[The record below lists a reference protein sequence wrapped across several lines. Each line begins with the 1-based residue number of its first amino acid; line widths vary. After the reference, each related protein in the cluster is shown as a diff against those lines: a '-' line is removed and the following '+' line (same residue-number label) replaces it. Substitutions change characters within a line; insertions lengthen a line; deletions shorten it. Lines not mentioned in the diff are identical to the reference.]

1 MRKIAA
7 AAVAIPFVIY
17 YLFSGLFRRV
27 MHGRSIPTLPV
38 RVARPRLPSGPAMS
52 AGLFQGVAV
61 VGAVALLVT
70 GLLIG
75 LPAKQVAGN
84 APASF
89 SPLAPQGAGLDAQ
102 TNLPLDVP
110 FKVQFTKPMNANSVE
125 NAFTI
130 SPNINV
136 KFLWD
141 ATDQV
146 LSIKPDPHWEPFA
159 HYELDISA
167 AATDQEGLGIAA
179 PITTYFDAGSP
190 TSGTITATQ
199 MSDGLASPGTAFQVT
214 FSRPVKLATV
224 VTRVGISPHVDFY
237 VAGDDPTDA
246 ASQTFTLTPKTS
258 LEATKLYLVSMNMGT
273 GNEAAVDSAGS
284 PITDVPSLSVT
295 TMTTPTVVRFR
306 PQDGVSND
314 TNQPVSV
321 RFTMPMDTKS
331 TAAAFSVTVNGK
343 AVSGSLSWSENNT
356 VLVLVPRYSFK
367 VQSTIVAKVGSGA
380 RSAGGLHLAGSP
392 SSTFKIS
399 TPKSTGIAY
408 GPPQSTG
415 VAYGPTGG
423 TGAAAAKW
431 YSSEV
436 YYLNLMNCTRSG
448 RWVTGSGA
456 CSTETHHTLPAPG
469 NLLRLNADISNR
481 VSRPYA
487 KYMADNVLMD
497 HFLRGTS
504 PHSRLCAAGYCRLSW
519 AENIGNGGPG
529 MVALEIFYQNESW
542 CRCEHY
548 ANIMAPFVSE
558 VGIGVYV
565 SNSNRV
571 SIDFYG

>member
-1 MRKIAA
+1 
-7 AAVAIPFVIY
+7 
-17 YLFSGLFRRV
+17 
-27 MHGRSIPTLPV
+27 
-38 RVARPRLPSGPAMS
+38 
-52 AGLFQGVAV
+52 
-61 VGAVALLVT
+61 
-70 GLLIG
+70 
-75 LPAKQVAGN
+75 
-84 APASF
+84 
-89 SPLAPQGAGLDAQ
+89 
-102 TNLPLDVP
+102 
-110 FKVQFTKPMNANSVE
+110 MNANSVE
-125 NAFTI
+125 NALTI
-130 SPNINV
+130 SPNINAR
-136 KFLWD
+136 FLWD
-141 ATDQV
+141 ATGQV

-159 HYELDISA
+159 HYKLDISA

-179 PITTYFDAGSP
+179 PITAYFDAGSP

-246 ASQTFTLTPKTS
+246 ASQTFVLTPKTS
-258 LEATKLYLVSMNMGT
+258 LDAKKLYLVSMNMGT

-295 TMTTPTVVRFR
+295 TMTAPTVVRFR
-306 PQDGVSND
+306 PQDGASYD

-331 TAAAFSVTVNGK
+331 TAAAFSVTVNGR
-343 AVSGSLSWSENNT
+343 AVSGTLSWSENNT

-367 VQSTIVAKVGSGA
+367 VGNTIVAKVGPGA

-399 TPKSTGIAY
+399 TPQSTGIAY
-408 GPPQSTG
+408 GP
-415 VAYGPTGG
+415 TGG
-423 TGAAAAKW
+423 SGAAAAKW

-469 NLLRLNADISNR
+469 NLIRLNADISNR

-487 KYMADNVLMD
+487 KYMADNRLLD
-497 HFLRGTS
+497 HYLRGTS
-504 PHSRLCAAGYCRLSW
+504 PHSRLCAAGYCGPSW
-519 AENIGNGGPG
+519 GENIASPSSSGQGG
-529 MVALEIFYQNESW
+529 MISIEVFYQNEYW

-548 ANIMAPFVSE
+548 YNIMYPYFSVA
-558 VGIGVYV
+558 GIGVYV
-565 SNSNRV
+565 SNSVRV

>member
-1 MRKIAA
+1 VRKIAA

-17 YLFSGLFRRV
+17 YLFSGFFRRV
-27 MHGRSIPTLPV
+27 MHGRSIPTLPLQ
-38 RVARPRLPSGPAMS
+38 VARPRLPSGPAVS
-52 AGLFQGVAV
+52 AGLFQGAVV

-89 SPLAPQGAGLDAQ
+89 SPLAPQGASLDSQ

-110 FKVQFTKPMNANSVE
+110 FRVQFTKPMNANSVE
-125 NAFTI
+125 NALTI
-130 SPNINV
+130 SPNINAR
-136 KFLWD
+136 FLWD
-141 ATDQV
+141 ATGQV

-159 HYELDISA
+159 HYKLDISA

-179 PITTYFDAGSP
+179 PITAYFDAGSP

-246 ASQTFTLTPKTS
+246 ASQTFVLTPKTS
-258 LEATKLYLVSMNMGT
+258 LDAKKLYLVSMNMGT

-295 TMTTPTVVRFR
+295 TMTAPTVVRFR
-306 PQDGVSND
+306 PQDGASYD

-331 TAAAFSVTVNGK
+331 TAAAFSVTVNGR
-343 AVSGSLSWSENNT
+343 AVSGTLSWSENNT

-367 VQSTIVAKVGSGA
+367 VGNTIVAKVGPGA

-399 TPKSTGIAY
+399 TPQSTGIAY
-408 GPPQSTG
+408 GP
-415 VAYGPTGG
+415 TGG
-423 TGAAAAKW
+423 SGAAAAKW

-469 NLLRLNADISNR
+469 NLIRLNADISNR

-487 KYMADNVLMD
+487 KYMADNRLLD
-497 HFLRGTS
+497 HYLRGTS
-504 PHSRLCAAGYCRLSW
+504 PHSRLCAAGYCGPSW
-519 AENIGNGGPG
+519 GENIASPSSSGQGG
-529 MVALEIFYQNESW
+529 MISIEVFYQNEYW

-548 ANIMAPFVSE
+548 YNIMYPYFSVA
-558 VGIGVYV
+558 GIGVYV
-565 SNSNRV
+565 SNSVRV